1 MSVVGGIH
9 LWHDSCTLIRW
20 MARLEPVRVDP
31 AVPSV
36 TESLDRMV
44 EAAQNVA
51 GDELKLLRIEAMAAV
66 TSALR
71 SGALGLGGTLFL
83 AIGWIIAL
91 MAVFLVLAPRLGT
104 LATLGVLI
112 AANVL
117 PGVALVLSAWSHTSG
132 PRHG

>member
-1 MSVVGGIH
+1 
-9 LWHDSCTLIRW
+9 
-20 MARLEPVRVDP
+20 MARLEPEHLEP
-31 AVPSV
+31 TVPTV

-91 MAVFLVLAPRLGT
+91 MAVFLVLAPRIGT

-117 PGVALVLSAWSHTSG
+117 PGVALVLSAWSRTSG